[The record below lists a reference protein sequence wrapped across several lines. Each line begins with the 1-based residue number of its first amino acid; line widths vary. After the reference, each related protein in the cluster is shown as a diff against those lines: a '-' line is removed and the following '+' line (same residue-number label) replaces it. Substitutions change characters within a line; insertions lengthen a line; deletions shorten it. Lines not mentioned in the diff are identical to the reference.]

1 MNLLD
6 QIRQSN
12 PDLQNASD
20 DEIKSSIRNAP
31 EFTTFSDQQFERF
44 VTGNYGGSG
53 TNPAKPGAEEEGSPG
68 FTGGVASGIDQIQ
81 AMGGGLMMAAGDA
94 LKSDT
99 LWEGGRETYQRNMQE
114 AQESSLDYG
123 FTDIR
128 GAGDA
133 FNWARYTA
141 GNLLPTL
148 AVSVAGGGIG
158 GLAGRMLAGQAAKQ
172 AAMKAGQAL
181 GTYAA
186 SSGMET
192 GAIMG
197 ETEDLD
203 VSLAHGS
210 VAGALDFLAPFQILR
225 KAGGKELADKAVGE
239 ISEGVMRDLQRTAG
253 RSTKGAFGRGSL
265 TTTLTE
271 APTEGLQGLIG
282 QHANYWVENNGESL
296 LNNLGEVNYK
306 AFVDEMAAG
315 GLMGPAVG
323 GPTGLIERAQAKSQ
337 LQKIENARQQAEQ
350 SGGDAL
356 DQAQAAQQAEQEAMD
371 LTPQPGE
378 MPGNF
383 EASLVNPGTEGAQ
396 EPSFASDLEA
406 LNNQPAQPYGFTEL
420 EAQQM
425 YEAEQAERAKPLSE
439 RAGTE
444 QDSSV
449 VYQQDGV
456 TITRDN
462 EQAFT
467 ATDEQTGLQAFGRD
481 AGEARRRLVQLSERN
496 QPQAPVL
503 QNRDRSDPGYIQ
515 QMEAIANNPDYDQV
529 SASKTPD
536 AGAPMVFP
544 QGQAPQV
551 DEADTGRQE
560 TITMA
565 DGQGGTRK
573 IRAQYAV
580 VEAGNL
586 KASHRADGS
595 QNTDYGRDGLIA
607 LNNGRTAGLQE
618 AYNRGTADTYRQ
630 NLREDAQTLGIDPAA
645 IDSKEQP
652 VLVRLFD
659 GSQLEGIDD
668 PGAASNERL
677 SADLSPSEQAQTDA
691 RRITPDVLATLQ
703 AGDPTG
709 ADNADFVRSAL
720 SAIAGDNRKTDL
732 RDRNGLLTAAGQKRI
747 RSALVE
753 RAYSDQTLTQELTE
767 ATDND
772 LKTLGDALTE
782 SAGRWALMR
791 ERAREGSIN
800 QDMDI
805 TDTLVSAVNMIRKSR
820 QEGRSLKDIADQVD
834 AFAGEADQMAVHM
847 LHLFYHGSNYNRIRA
862 KDTIAGALQGY
873 VESALQ
879 TSPAPDMFGQ
889 MASPQDAL
897 EAQRGQTEGTQPQ
910 ATAPRVQP
918 DGTDNREA
926 GQAGERPGRDQV
938 RAQDAEAS
946 RDREEVRPGITENGQ
961 QVIKKNGQAFANTRG
976 LGYYFH
982 GTSAPIS
989 SLSDEVWTSLNIYGQ
1004 GLYTTEAVDIADGY
1018 MKKGRGEDPALYRAS
1033 IPENLPL
1040 YDLDQP
1046 MTAEVASMA
1055 EEILDDLYPG
1065 DLESGSLGE
1074 VMDEARVDSSAQ
1086 MIPADEVQGMFD
1098 SIRYNLEQMGYHG
1111 YTHVGGRKTNN
1122 PNHQVRIYW
1131 TPSQDGVSLQ
1141 REDLQKY
1148 RDANAADFNPGP
1160 DLELTTQTEQDLA
1173 EQEQQRQQSEQ
1184 EEARRQ
1190 REAEQRAQADAE
1202 ADDFVLSGSDS
1213 AIDQAEARGQGNMF
1227 DQPAA
1232 KAQQEGSAQRPAEA
1246 ATGASS
1252 LTWKKD
1258 SNRKIWRSND
1268 GQIITDES
1276 FGVGGNRIKFF
1287 PVYANDAE
1295 RGAGNNYTSGESL
1308 AEAKSKAAPQQE
1320 PAQPEIPEASPK
1332 QGTAPS
1338 QPIEDFGEKI
1348 EGARKDYA
1356 SKLQDAKAKDT
1367 AAVPLSESWPEPDY
1381 QKLLDSGADPEAV
1394 GFAHAAR
1401 DEVPPKPRKGWKL
1414 KGWTRQVEALR
1425 NFTESVIEGEFNVDD
1440 MREFARKDGYRALE
1454 QHVFNR
1460 ADLYAAVGHEKSL
1473 KGLRFFSAHYSM
1485 FDGEK
1490 GSFDKWV
1497 IERTAKTGAFGNMPR
1512 RLVAADSR
1520 QEAIDKFR
1528 EVHESLGQKE
1538 KAGKNVRFDI
1548 YSSRRDSKDIF
1559 IGKKIGGDVV
1569 RIQEGFTSL
1578 KEARAY
1584 LQDNQAE
1591 LEDWLAKMKQI
1602 PNHRKESNAPRVG
1615 KDHRNGGDV
1624 TPDAFAETFGFRGVQ
1639 FGNYVEQ
1646 GRRQQDL
1653 NDAYDGLM
1661 DLAGILNV
1669 PARALSLNGELG
1681 LAFGARGK
1689 GGKSAPKAHYERHN
1703 IVINLTKKDGAGSL
1717 AHEWFHSL
1725 DNYFSR
1731 ERGGNAE
1738 NAMATEGNAASSV
1751 RPEVAEAFRNVR
1763 RAVNRTKLKQRSEKL
1778 DKVRTK
1784 AYWSTDPE
1792 MTARA
1797 FESYV
1802 IEKLRDQGASNDY
1815 LANIVS
1821 EEYWEASEALGMQDS
1836 DSYPYPEAA
1845 EIPEIRSAYD
1855 NLFEVIDTREDESGN
1870 VAMFSRAAQTDTEAF
1885 REWFGDSKVVDESGQ
1900 PLIVYHGTRQEF
1912 DVFDMSRTGENTPY
1926 TEEGLSGAHF
1936 HSDYED
1942 AEFYTEP
1949 EDLDGNQREGDSPRV
1964 IEAYL
1969 SLQSPLTVDV
1979 EKNETN
1985 YFDQNTSRL
1994 LDAMEDGEH
2003 DGIIVNGKDGSLY
2016 FVPAAEQIK
2025 FATGNTGAFD
2035 PTNPDIRYSQP
2046 DRTGYRRTP
2055 NTRVQAMSAP
2065 EARRIANVLMKKW
2078 KGRPPMIV
2086 AEEIAEFPLELQ
2098 AAIYQAG
2105 AQNDMRAV
2113 FWDNKVFVLAPR
2125 IPNRRALEEVILHE
2139 TIGHYG
2145 LRKMMGDNLKML
2157 LERVYRDLGDSR
2169 QAEQLKQTYFGGNF
2183 NARNQEHRLTIAEE
2197 LIAHLAESGKHQY
2210 RTLLERIL
2218 TVVRNSLRRMGFT
2231 IEITERDLLALL
2243 DGADKVVRNGGI
2255 SVPSSADIHFSRADY
2270 ENARNGVDSGVE
2282 NNDAPPLPDVEE
2294 ITDDSE
2300 TQRIL
2305 DRYEQRKSQ
2314 SEVRRTTVGGG
2325 QARADW
2331 HRETKIRVSEE
2342 QPDVFFRG
2350 AAQQLTPEDFSA
2362 ARRGYNTRHPSAA
2375 LGTFFTNSD
2384 QDAARYGSVY
2394 PYNLDLRNPFV
2405 VKGEDL
2411 PPFNDPAEAEQY
2423 RADIEAEGYDGILI
2437 DYTDLGGPQHIV
2449 PFEPESVLPI
2459 NETPMFSRVG
2469 NRLESAEDHF
2479 EDLTAAQRTA
2489 LGKIAP
2495 RTPSEKATEWL
2506 SERLDRWA
2514 TKLRQGIV
2522 DRFAALK
2529 ELDENLYGRDVVE
2542 SSTASSSWVL
2552 AQMSGAAS
2560 GALQTMLTAG
2570 RLKFNQEQKV
2580 IGIRDGG
2587 AQGLNDVL
2595 KKLGSAAEIERFFGW
2610 IAGNR
2615 SKRLLAEGRENL
2627 FEPDE
2632 VEALATLNRGRTE
2645 GGKSRAALYRE
2656 VFKEFQQY
2664 RDDVLE
2670 IAEQTGTITAEQRQ
2684 TWANEFYVPFYRL
2697 ADNEG
2702 GFTGPKA
2709 SGGISRQEAYKRLKG
2724 GSQNLND
2731 LLENTMM
2738 NFHHLLQTSLKNQ
2751 AALQAMDNAQ
2761 ELGIAR
2767 EVREADRNT
2776 ENSTFVLRDG
2786 QKIWYEIDDPLV
2798 FKAVTALAHPGMNS
2812 AAMKV
2817 MRGFKRLFTNMT
2829 TTTPQFVVAN
2839 LLRDSMQ
2846 ASATSEVSKNFMR
2859 NIAEGTKAYGDRRTR
2874 ARMMASGGSFSF
2886 GHLYGEN
2893 ADEMRLQLTGEL
2905 SRADILRQPSMVPNA
2920 MRLMWRKWND
2930 MTDFT
2935 ENVNRA
2941 AIFEQ
2946 NVESRGELYAAFKAR
2961 DLMNFSQHGAWPAVR
2976 ILIDIVPFLNA
2987 RLQGLDKIYRSGVK
3001 PGILSAMGK
3010 GTVSDKQA
3018 AQRFWT
3024 VTGAITMATIA
3035 LYLNNEDDEEYA
3047 KLEDWQKDTYWF
3059 FRVSEDHAIF
3069 IPKPFE
3075 VGAIATLAE
3084 RITEQAVSDTATGEL
3099 FKERLMHM
3107 VMDTF
3112 SFSPV
3117 PQAFQPA
3124 LDVYANY
3131 DAFTGRPIENMGM
3144 QRLSPELRRRNSTT
3158 MPADVGSAISR
3169 GLSSVWGGEGLSPIQ
3184 VDHLIQGYFG
3194 AVGSWGAG
3202 IADTIWRTANG
3213 ETSPDRRWYEFQ
3225 PVRRFYSNLGDE
3237 DRYTRYGTLF
3247 YESLKET
3254 RRVYADIK
3262 EYQELGQMAEARK
3275 LAQENA
3281 TSLRYRTTLNRMQ
3294 RKLSKLNK
3302 SMQQIQRMDA
3312 SSEYKRRELDRI
3324 RAIKNRMLETIGQR
3338 LERINADE

>member
-1 MNLLD
+1 MALIDEIRRKNPSLSNRSDEEIKSVL
-6 QIRQSN
+6 RQS
-12 PDLQNASD
+12 PEFQYFSD
-20 DEIKSSIRNAP
+20 DEFESFVSGAGQP
-31 EFTTFSDQQFERF
+31 EEQ
-44 VTGNYGGSG
+44 SG
-53 TNPAKPGAEEEGSPG
+53 TPG
-68 FTGGVASGIDQIQ
+68 FTGGLSAGVDQMQ
-81 AMGGGLMMAAGDA
+81 AMGGGLIMAAGEAMENEDVLNA
-94 LKSDT
+94 
-99 LWEGGRETYQRNMQE
+99 GRDIYSRNMDE
-114 AQESSLDYG
+114 AGQNDLGYG

-128 GAGDA
+128 SAGDA
-133 FNWARYTA
+133 WNWARYTA
-141 GNLLPTL
+141 GNMLPMLATS
-148 AVSVAGGGIG
+148 AVSGGVGGAVAGTGAK
-158 GLAGRMLAGQAAKQ
+158 LLAGQAAKQ
-172 AAMKAGQAL
+172 AAVRGGQAL
-181 GTYAA
+181 GATLA
-186 SSGMET
+186 STGMEA
-192 GAIMG
+192 GSMMG

-203 VSLAHGS
+203 VSLAHGAL
-210 VAGALDFLAPFQILR
+210 AGSLDAITPVRLLRGAGRHELANKAADEISDGVLSSLR
-225 KAGGKELADKAVGE
+225 K
-239 ISEGVMRDLQRTAG
+239 QAG
-253 RSTKGAFGRGSL
+253 RSAAGAAGRGSL
-265 TTTLTE
+265 TNLMTE
-271 APTEGLQGLIG
+271 ASTEGLQGLIN
-282 QHANYWVENNGESL
+282 QHASYWVENNGESL
-296 LNNLGEVNYK
+296 LNNLGEVDFK
-306 AFVDEMAAG
+306 AIVDEAAAG
-315 GLMGPAVG
+315 GLMGGLAG
-323 GPTGLIERAQAKSQ
+323 APTGIAERGQARSQVQRIDAAREQAAAQ
-337 LQKIENARQQAEQ
+337 
-350 SGGDAL
+350 GGDAL
-356 DQAQAAQQAEQEAMD
+356 DQTMAAQEAEQEAAS
-371 LTPQPGE
+371 QPDPAFDQPLGDIT
-378 MPGNF
+378 GNM
-383 EASLVNPGTEGAQ
+383 EAAQ
-396 EPSFASDLEA
+396 
-406 LNNQPAQPYGFTEL
+406 NQPYNIRRMGRNLAESESAAPVQPE
-420 EAQQM
+420 
-425 YEAEQAERAKPLSE
+425 PLSE
-439 RAGTE
+439 RVGTE
-444 QDSSV
+444 QTSNV

-456 TITRDN
+456 TVTRDAD
-462 EQAFT
+462 QQFS
-467 ATDEQTGLQAFGRD
+467 ATLEGSDLQAYGRD
-481 AGEARRRLVQLSERN
+481 PGEARRRLSQLSERN

-503 QNRDRSDPGYIQ
+503 QNRDRSDPGYVQ
-515 QMEAIANNPDYDQV
+515 QMEAIASDPDYDQV

-536 AGAPMVFP
+536 AGAPMVFA
-544 QGQAPQV
+544 QGRAPV
-551 DEADTGRQE
+551 IEDADTGRQE

-595 QNTDYGRDGLIA
+595 QNADYGRDGLIA

-630 NLREDAQTLGIDPAA
+630 NLREDARALGIDPAA
-645 IDSKEQP
+645 IDSKQQP

-659 GSQLEGIDD
+659 GTQLEGIDD

-709 ADNADFVRSAL
+709 ANNSDFVRSAL
-720 SAIAGDNRKTDL
+720 SAIAGDNRKTDM

-753 RAYSDQTLTQELTE
+753 RAYSDETLTQELAE

-926 GQAGERPGRDQV
+926 GQAGERPGRDQG
-938 RAQDAEAS
+938 RAQDAE
-946 RDREEVRPGITENGQ
+946 T
-961 QVIKKNGQAFANTRG
+961 
-976 LGYYFH
+976 
-982 GTSAPIS
+982 
-989 SLSDEVWTSLNIYGQ
+989 
-1004 GLYTTEAVDIADGY
+1004 
-1018 MKKGRGEDPALYRAS
+1018 GRGDP
-1033 IPENLPL
+1033 E
-1040 YDLDQP
+1040 
-1046 MTAEVASMA
+1046 
-1055 EEILDDLYPG
+1055 
-1065 DLESGSLGE
+1065 
-1074 VMDEARVDSSAQ
+1074 
-1086 MIPADEVQGMFD
+1086 
-1098 SIRYNLEQMGYHG
+1098 
-1111 YTHVGGRKTNN
+1111 
-1122 PNHQVRIYW
+1122 
-1131 TPSQDGVSLQ
+1131 TP
-1141 REDLQKY
+1141 
-1148 RDANAADFNPGP
+1148 
-1160 DLELTTQTEQDLA
+1160 ELTLQAQTEQDLA
-1173 EQEQQRQQSEQ
+1173 EQEQQRQQTEQ
-1184 EEARRQ
+1184 EAAARR
-1190 REAEQRAQADAE
+1190 REEEQRAQADAE

-1232 KAQQEGSAQRPAEA
+1232 QAQQEGSAQRPAEA

-1689 GGKSAPKAHYERHN
+1689 GGKRAPKAHYERHN

-1731 ERGGNAE
+1731 ERGGSAK
-1738 NAMATEGNAASSV
+1738 NAMATEGNAAANV

-1763 RAVNRTKLKQRSEKL
+1763 RAVNHTKLKQRSQKL

-1836 DSYPYPEAA
+1836 GSYPYPEAA
-1845 EIPEIRSAYD
+1845 EIPEIRAAYD
-1855 NLFEVIDTREDESGN
+1855 NLFEVIETREDDAGN

-1885 REWFGDSKVVDESGQ
+1885 REWFGDSKVVDGDGA
-1900 PLIVYHGTRQEF
+1900 PKVVYHGSPDVRGVINGGFSASPTRGEVFFFTDSNAVAETYADDSRAF
-1912 DVFDMSRTGENTPY
+1912 DYQN
-1926 TEEGLSGAHF
+1926 
-1936 HSDYED
+1936 
-1942 AEFYTEP
+1942 AEPHTLP
-1949 EDLDGNQREGDSPRV
+1949 V
-1964 IEAYL
+1964 YL
-1969 SLQSPLTVDV
+1969 SIENPYVVDAKGAKWRDT
-1979 EKNETN
+1979 ERHIKEA
-1985 YFDQNTSRL
+1985 R
-1994 LDAMEDGEH
+1994 DGGH
-2003 DGIIVNGKDGSLY
+2003 DGVIILNSRDEYNNTGNGGRLSTVYAAFKPTQVKSAATGSLRSR
-2016 FVPAAEQIK
+2016 VDGIDL
-2025 FATGNTGAFD
+2025 GDISNTGAFD

-2055 NTRVQAMSAP
+2055 NTRVQSMSAP